1 MNGFT
6 EGQDSIFNIVTRAGY
21 TGTEEQLFEAMK
33 QQEGFDAVY
42 RIVQRAGITL
52 NERDFIY
59 VAGVAPKKK
68 RFSAIGRVLYSIRI

>member
-52 NERDFIY
+52 DEKDFIY

-68 RFSAIGRVLYSIRI
+68 IQRYRQSTLLN

>member
-6 EGQDSIFNIVTRAGY
+6 EAQDSIYGIVTRAGY
-21 TGTEEQLFEAMK
+21 TGTEEQLFNSM
-33 QQEGFDAVY
+33 QNQDVFDAVY
-42 RIVQRAGITL
+42 RTVQRAGVTL

-68 RFSAIGRVLYSIRI
+68 IQRYRQSTLLN